1 MADRFLGEVR
11 DMHQLRKDIRSLP
24 STNAEE
30 FMKRLGDRTIECFG
44 HATRSCRLAISAAAV
59 APANRIRSPK
69 LP

>member
-30 FMKRLGDRTIECFG
+30 FMKRLGDD
-44 HATRSCRLAISAAAV
+44 AAGD
-59 APANRIRSPK
+59 
-69 LP
+69 